1 MGWLDTMDRALG
13 RMIAA
18 GRWLVLPVALIL
30 FLQWPL
36 RDFVQWGSREAN
48 DLGQWIFALYVSL
61 AMTFATRERA
71 HLAVD
76 AIAHDYPA
84 RLRAVIARWGS
95 VICVVPWTI
104 FMIWTVEPTVQRDG
118 KPPPFSHLQTATA
131 AVQDQVNSNPS
142 NHPQKKA
149 FLNDEKKRATCRFCG
164 DRPDGSHS
172 YWIKTGSVGPIRFLV
187 DSRELRQDDRVGRQ

>member
-1 MGWLDTMDRALG
+1 MGANWGKRAMGWLDSADRAIG
-13 RMIAA
+13 RLTMA

-76 AIAHDYPA
+76 AIAQGYPMRVRSA
-84 RLRAVIARWGS
+84 IGRWGGFA
-95 VICVVPWTI
+95 CVAPWTI
-104 FMIWTVEPTVQRDG
+104 FMIWTGWPTVQRSVLVLE
-118 KPPPFSHLQTATA
+118 KFSETNNPGYFIIKLATLLL
-131 AVQDQVNSNPS
+131 AVLALCQALIDV
-142 NHPQKKA
+142 
-149 FLNDEKKRATCRFCG
+149 
-164 DRPDGSHS
+164 
-172 YWIKTGSVGPIRFLV
+172 
-187 DSRELRQDDRVGRQ
+187 LRKDP

>member
-1 MGWLDTMDRALG
+1 MPDTMDRALG
-13 RMIAA
+13 RLIEA

-61 AMTFATRERA
+61 AVTFASRERA

-84 RLRAVIARWGS
+84 PLRAALARNAVDLCLFAIAFNLRRWHRI
-95 VICVVPWTI
+95 VT
-104 FMIWTVEPTVQRDG
+104 T
-118 KPPPFSHLQTATA
+118 
-131 AVQDQVNSNPS
+131 
-142 NHPQKKA
+142 
-149 FLNDEKKRATCRFCG
+149 
-164 DRPDGSHS
+164 
-172 YWIKTGSVGPIRFLV
+172 
-187 DSRELRQDDRVGRQ
+187 

>member
-1 MGWLDTMDRALG
+1 MNWLDAADRALG
-13 RMIAA
+13 RLIEA

-61 AMTFATRERA
+61 AVTFATRERA

-84 RLRAVIARWGS
+84 RVREAIGRWGALL
-95 VICVVPWTI
+95 CVAPWSL
-104 FMIWTVEPTVQRDG
+104 FMLYATWPLAQRSALG
-118 KPPPFSHLQTATA
+118 LERFPETTNFGYFLIKLA
-131 AVQDQVNSNPS
+131 AVLL
-142 NHPQKKA
+142 A
-149 FLNDEKKRATCRFCG
+149 LLT
-164 DRPDGSHS
+164 
-172 YWIKTGSVGPIRFLV
+172 LV
-187 DSRELRQDDRVGRQ
+187 QALLDL

>member
-1 MGWLDTMDRALG
+1 MGWLDSADRAIG
-13 RMIAA
+13 RLIEA

-76 AIAHDYPA
+76 AIAHGYPMRVRSA
-84 RLRAVIARWGS
+84 IGRWGS
-95 VICVVPWTI
+95 FACVAPWTL
-104 FMIWTVEPTVQRDG
+104 FMIWTVWPTVMRSVAALE
-118 KPPPFSHLQTATA
+118 KFSETNNPGYFIIKLATLLL
-131 AVQDQVNSNPS
+131 AVLALCQALIDV
-142 NHPQKKA
+142 
-149 FLNDEKKRATCRFCG
+149 
-164 DRPDGSHS
+164 
-172 YWIKTGSVGPIRFLV
+172 
-187 DSRELRQDDRVGRQ
+187 LRKES

>member
-1 MGWLDTMDRALG
+1 MAWLDAMDRALG
-13 RMIAA
+13 RLIEA

-76 AIAHDYPA
+76 AIAQDYPA
-84 RLRAVIARWGS
+84 GARAAIGRWGTLL
-95 VICVVPWTI
+95 CVVPWAL
-104 FMIWTVEPTVQRDG
+104 FMIWTVFPTVERSVMALEKFPDTFNPG
-118 KPPPFSHLQTATA
+118 YFLIKVAALLLAVLALLQTLLDALRPA
-131 AVQDQVNSNPS
+131 
-142 NHPQKKA
+142 
-149 FLNDEKKRATCRFCG
+149 RA
-164 DRPDGSHS
+164 H
-172 YWIKTGSVGPIRFLV
+172 
-187 DSRELRQDDRVGRQ
+187 